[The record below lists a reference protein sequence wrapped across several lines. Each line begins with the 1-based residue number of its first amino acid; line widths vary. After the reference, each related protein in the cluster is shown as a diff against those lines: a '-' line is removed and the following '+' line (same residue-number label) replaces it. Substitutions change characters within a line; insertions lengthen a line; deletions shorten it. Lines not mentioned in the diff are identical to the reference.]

1 MTGAR
6 LRFAP
11 SPTGLF
17 HVGSAR
23 TALYN
28 WLVARGGGGTFVL
41 RIEDTDA
48 ERGRKEWVEGI
59 LEALDWLGL
68 DWDEGPYFQ
77 SQRSERYSEAAAL
90 LAGTGRAYWCECTRE
105 EIDRRAREAGRP
117 PGYDRRCRDRGLSP
131 GADRV
136 LRFATPLD
144 GETVVDDRIRGRVK
158 FANCDIEDFVIVR
171 STGAPLFLLSNV
183 VDDMDQ
189 LISDVVRG
197 EDHLSN
203 TPKYQLLWE
212 ALGGPSLPR
221 FAHLPMLVNE
231 KRQKLSKR
239 RDKVALE
246 SYREQGYLAEAM
258 CNYLA
263 LLGWGPEDGEEVL
276 SKAELVEK
284 FSLERVNHSPA
295 FFDLR
300 KLDHFNGVWL
310 RRLAVE
316 EFEERALP
324 YLERQTWGNRFDQ
337 TSFRRLAPL
346 VQERV
351 ATLEEVPAMVDFLFL
366 DRPALQDRDWAKL
379 SGDPSTQ
386 TVLQAAAEL
395 YGTVSW
401 EASVLESETRRLSER
416 LERPLRKTQAP
427 IRVAVTGR
435 AVGPPLFES
444 LEVLGRDT
452 VLRRLGEA
460 LDMLGGAAR
469 AEEDPPP
476 AR

>member
-28 WLVARGGGGTFVL
+28 WLAARGGGGVFVL

-48 ERGRKEWVEGI
+48 ERGREEWVGGI

-117 PGYDRRCRDRGLSP
+117 PGYDRCCRDRGLSP
-131 GADRV
+131 GPGRV

-144 GETVVDDRIRGRVK
+144 GETVVDDRIRGSVK
-158 FANCDIEDFVIVR
+158 FANRDIEDFVIVR

-284 FSLERVNHSPA
+284 FSLEKVNHSPA

-300 KLDHFNGVWL
+300 KLDHFNGIWL
-310 RRLAVE
+310 RRLAAE

-324 YLERQTWGNRFDQ
+324 YLERQAWGNRFDRA
-337 TSFRRLAPL
+337 SFRRLAPL

-379 SGDPSTQ
+379 SGDPSTR

-401 EASVLESETRRLSER
+401 DAPMLEAETRRLSER
-416 LERPLRKTQAP
+416 LGRPLRKTQAP

-444 LEVLGRDT
+444 LEVLGRER

-460 LDMLGGAAR
+460 LDMLGGPAR
-469 AEEDPPP
+469 AEEHAPP
-476 AR
+476 AG